1 MPASPTDSLLG
12 RTVLY
17 LLDCIRAASAFYE
30 SFSLSSFLASS
41 RLLLEGAV
49 EDGRDYIMSVDLSD
63 DAKLSLQIGCA
74 LGVCVVT
81 FLVMYPGEPFDYSKV
96 DGGKEPKKQKKGQKK
111 KDGSEKIVRQRTFR
125 KKAGKKDGA
134 DQEVEEEGE
143 EGEGDKAPSS
153 VKEKLAADPALS
165 LSWPT
170 SKIASKM
177 SKMQKILGLTDEQ
190 LREAIEAAKR
200 EDAGYD
206 PNEVGGGDEGTM
218 SLSQKVDV
226 VVYACLFLAL
236 IYFGRR
242 DFGPQGARVFRSY
255 FPREAE
261 ALGIRADIDEV
272 VTRMK
277 VHNMAE

>member
-96 DGGKEPKKQKKGQKK
+96 DGGKEPKKQKKGRGKK
-111 KDGSEKIVRQRTFR
+111 GGKKG

-134 DQEVEEEGE
+134 DQEVEGEGE

-218 SLSQKVDV
+218 SLSQKV
-226 VVYACLFLAL
+226 
-236 IYFGRR
+236 RR
-242 DFGPQGARVFRSY
+242 DSSPRARY
-255 FPREAE
+255 FVSA
-261 ALGIRADIDEV
+261 
-272 VTRMK
+272 TRLIS
-277 VHNMAE
+277 H